1 MKKKKKDLV
10 LTVKLLGIKRKIARK
25 DPLRPTTVTSAIPS
39 QAPVNT
45 KPPLSTLFPEISP
58 LSSSDKINNV
68 NEESVNDLKLKS
80 LGPQPVKPVSP
91 DLPSDPQKTENSV
104 IKKIESDDKKRTAN
118 EFSADN
124 PPQTPRKNRKYKPRT
139 PQSAR
144 VVSADN
150 YFPKFIRRTPTHRS
164 PRALN
169 PYFSAP
175 VNGNT
180 TPGTPTI
187 YSMAKALFQ
196 RGSYSTQVVGRNQE
210 RYAIEQ
216 FLNKRLETRG
226 KGALYLS
233 GLPGT
238 GKSALLSEVVEKR
251 VKHYKS
257 TGLVVKVANINCMT
271 VENASDIFMKIHEEI
286 SQGEDLEAENELL
299 DQQEENQED
308 LEEEEMISGDGK
320 RLTTDRAKRL
330 IIEDLER
337 RILRQ
342 PANSTTRH
350 VIVLDELDH
359 IMTKDQEV
367 LFRIF
372 QWAFASNST
381 LVLFGI
387 ANALDLTDRFLPR
400 LRSNS
405 LTPQLLAFKPYT
417 ADQIAKIIEERLWSL
432 VGGVKEDNGTIP
444 LMHPAAI
451 QLCARKTASNTGDL
465 RKSFD
470 LCRRAIETVE
480 EEVRKKHTG
489 DAADPGQGWKKALI
503 AGGLGNTSALTL
515 DDAPRVT
522 ITHMAKVCSIAFGG
536 TMAARVRSLNLQQK
550 AVLCVLVVGEKHG
563 AKLMISN
570 LFDKYIQAC
579 GRDKVLAPLTYPD
592 FLDVIA
598 ALEANGVVNITG
610 ICGRKGLRAKDDS
623 RVRTSKGG
631 TGAAIVRNLS
641 GREDY
646 SKRRIASNVHQ
657 MDLISTVGSTPLLK
671 SFLIDM

>member
-1 MKKKKKDLV
+1 MRPITPNSTDL
-10 LTVKLLGIKRKIARK
+10 
-25 DPLRPTTVTSAIPS
+25 S
-39 QAPVNT
+39 QAPT
-45 KPPLSTLFPEISP
+45 KAKPSLSNLFPEISP
-58 LSSSDKINNV
+58 STTSFKADNSFVKTVDD
-68 NEESVNDLKLKS
+68 SKLKS
-80 LGPQPVKPVSP
+80 VEPEPVKLVSPELPSETQEADDPEIKKPQPS
-91 DLPSDPQKTENSV
+91 
-104 IKKIESDDKKRTAN
+104 ESKRTAHEAN
-118 EFSADN
+118 VDN
-124 PPQTPRKNRKYKPRT
+124 TPQTPRKNKKFKPRT

-144 VVSADN
+144 VISADN

-164 PRALN
+164 PRLLN

-180 TPGTPTI
+180 TPGTPTV

-196 RGSYSTQVVGRNQE
+196 RGSYSTHVVGRNEE
-210 RYAIEQ
+210 RNTIEQ

-238 GKSALLSEVVEKR
+238 GKSALLSEVIEKR
-251 VKHYKS
+251 VKYYQS
-257 TGLVVKVANINCMT
+257 TGLVVKVASINCMT

-286 SQGEDLEAENELL
+286 SQGEDLEAEEELL
-299 DQQEENQED
+299 LQQEQYQND
-308 LEEEEMISGDGK
+308 VAEEEMISGDGE

-337 RILRQ
+337 RILKQ
-342 PANSTTRH
+342 PTNSTTRH

-417 ADQIAKIIEERLWSL
+417 ADQIAKIIEDRLWSL
-432 VGGVKEDNGTIP
+432 VGGVKEESDTIP

-480 EEVRKKHTG
+480 EEVRRKHTG
-489 DAADPGQGWKKALI
+489 DTAGPGQGWKKALI
-503 AGGLGNTSALTL
+503 AGGLGNTFALTL

-570 LFDKYIQAC
+570 LFDRYIQAC

-598 ALEANGVVNITG
+598 ALEANGVVNVTG
-610 ICGRKGLRAKDDS
+610 VCGRKGLRAKDDS

-631 TGAAIVRNLS
+631 TGAAIVRTLS
-641 GREDY
+641 RREDY
-646 SKRRIASNVHQ
+646 SKRRIAANVHQ
-657 MDLISTVGSTPLLK
+657 MDLMSTVGSTPLLK
-671 SFLIDM
+671 SFLIDI